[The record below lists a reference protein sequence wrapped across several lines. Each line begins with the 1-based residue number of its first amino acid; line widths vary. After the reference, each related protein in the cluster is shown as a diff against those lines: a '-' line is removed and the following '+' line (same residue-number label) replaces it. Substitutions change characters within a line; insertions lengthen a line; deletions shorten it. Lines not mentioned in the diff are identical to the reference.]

1 MRKGSGK
8 NEKNR
13 IIALLTVIVFGTCI
27 VGCGNEVAPDS
38 NSTNEVEANIEE
50 TNSDV
55 PIVTPDVIFGDSFQD
70 YVGERITVVG
80 YPGFYTK
87 FDDSTKDSLKE
98 MGDGYLFITTKS
110 ELDWTAPQ
118 VFCIFDGDQTDV
130 FTDEILDS
138 FRENGTL
145 IGITGICKERALLAD
160 CNPEFKQFDKT
171 EVPFY
176 QTDESSDTETS
187 SITTKTDSTQ
197 DPESTTT
204 SKSKVKSQSNS
215 DIPDSVSNYIQE
227 LNDFLES
234 HDVQNHFPKGA
245 FPIEFTYVLKQE
257 NTDMIM
263 YGYKGFSTFL
273 TLRIYV
279 NKSDNEI
286 RAITASTGMKY
297 HNDELQDEWKDMM
310 CIPFI
315 PVANADSLQDVRE
328 IWENGH
334 RKYEPT
340 GDVGYDKVS
349 ILIAPEFIGQSGDW
363 VGSINSGLKGT
374 EIWVFP
380 HSD

>member
-1 MRKGSGK
+1 MK
-8 NEKNR
+8 KNR

-176 QTDESSDTETS
+176 QTDEVNKPEDNSTPETARELIELDITDVYDQDISDLLDYQFQINDKEEQPYVTFYCSSNGYIVGTYTCKLPAANSKKEFKQSWKLELYNGTTRYCTGHTS
-187 SITTKTDSTQ
+187 
-197 DPESTTT
+197 
-204 SKSKVKSQSNS
+204 
-215 DIPDSVSNYIQE
+215 
-227 LNDFLES
+227 
-234 HDVQNHFPKGA
+234 
-245 FPIEFTYVLKQE
+245 
-257 NTDMIM
+257 
-263 YGYKGFSTFL
+263 FL
-273 TLRIYV
+273 TGNEAKSFGKPFGKYIMEDTVILAVSRIVY
-279 NKSDNEI
+279 
-286 RAITASTGMKY
+286 T
-297 HNDELQDEWKDMM
+297 
-310 CIPFI
+310 
-315 PVANADSLQDVRE
+315 
-328 IWENGH
+328 
-334 RKYEPT
+334 
-340 GDVGYDKVS
+340 GYDN
-349 ILIAPEFIGQSGDW
+349 ILE
-363 VGSINSGLKGT
+363 
-374 EIWVFP
+374 
-380 HSD
+380 